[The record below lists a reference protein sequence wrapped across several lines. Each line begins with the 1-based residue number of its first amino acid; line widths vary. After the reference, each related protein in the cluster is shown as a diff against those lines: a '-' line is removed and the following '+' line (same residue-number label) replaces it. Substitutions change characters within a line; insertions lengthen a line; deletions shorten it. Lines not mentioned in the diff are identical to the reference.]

1 MSRRPPHRFRE
12 YPMTLT
18 ETDCTAPVASIPQ
31 PPLDLHRLEQFV
43 AVVETGSLTDAA
55 VRLSVSQQA
64 LSVAIRALE
73 KQVGVTLFIRGKG
86 MRPSPAGLHLYESAQ
101 ILLAAARRMV
111 PELRAIGEAHT
122 ERLRVGYTP
131 SVSSIDVL
139 ETIGNRV
146 PATAHLQ
153 AERLFHRTLRDR
165 LLAGEIDIALRRGGG
180 TPRGLGN
187 AVVRFDR
194 LNVAVRTEHA
204 ESIRKSTAAHLRSGT
219 ADRSRQALTGSVG
232 SGITVEVLDVSTRTM
247 PSPRLRADGHGESL
261 PGRRSRGG
269 AVGRR
274 SGLRIGHHETWKP
287 SGRPDHRD
295 AAARGNPGTTAGA
308 VAPDGGVR
316 SGRRGRPIHQRSHHG
331 PGAFRRRLTSTA

>member
-1 MSRRPPHRFRE
+1 
-12 YPMTLT
+12 MTLT

-146 PATAHLQ
+146 PATARLQ

-204 ESIRKSTAAHLRSGT
+204 ESIRNRLRPISDPVQLT
-219 ADRSRQALTGSVG
+219 DLARLSLILWAPESRSRYSTFLLAQCRRLGFEPTATVSRFQGVDLVAAPLAVDRGFALVTTKPGSHLDGRITVMPLREEILAPLQALW
-232 SGITVEVLDVSTRTM
+232 
-247 PSPRLRADGHGESL
+247 L
-261 PGRRSRGG
+261 PT
-269 AVGRR
+269 AE
-274 SGLRIGHHETWKP
+274 SGLVGE
-287 SGRPDHRD
+287 
-295 AAARGNPGTTAGA
+295 
-308 VAPDGGVR
+308 VVR
-316 SGRRGRPIHQRSHHG
+316 SIS
-331 PGAFRRRLTSTA
+331 GATTDPALSDAG

>member
-131 SVSSIDVL
+131 LCPPSMSSRRSA
-139 ETIGNRV
+139 IGCR
-146 PATAHLQ
+146 
-153 AERLFHRTLRDR
+153 RLHTC
-165 LLAGEIDIALRRGGG
+165 RR
-180 TPRGLGN
+180 N
-187 AVVRFDR
+187 DC
-194 LNVAVRTEHA
+194 
-204 ESIRKSTAAHLRSGT
+204 STARCV
-219 ADRSRQALTGSVG
+219 TGSSPARSTSRCGAAAALPVAWAMPSSASIG
-232 SGITVEVLDVSTRTM
+232 STSQYVPNTQSPSGIDCG
-247 PSPRLRADGHGESL
+247 PSPIRYS
-261 PGRRSRGG
+261 
-269 AVGRR
+269 
-274 SGLRIGHHETWKP
+274 
-287 SGRPDHRD
+287 
-295 AAARGNPGTTAGA
+295 
-308 VAPDGGVR
+308 
-316 SGRRGRPIHQRSHHG
+316 
-331 PGAFRRRLTSTA
+331 